1 MNNCVLCRRESREL
15 ICPSCGNESSDSSCE
30 NCSVDDIC
38 VCSECYDRY
47 LILRA
52 IESLEGMGPFSLKE
66 FNERGLETGL
76 FWKLL
81 RWGFIKRHGSKGL
94 RGRKYVLTGKC
105 EEFMEL
111 NMGFNSAVKSLLRK
125 SGTPGEPLSGSEE
138 EGSTRESLNS
148 TEETGPRP
156 YSTEEDGENLNEKSG
171 APETDYY
178 AYIGL
183 GSHKSEKTRDEPV
196 KLEDDPNAPLK
207 PGSDSE
213 LCRGCMAELETETER
228 CQGICREC
236 SRTLYALESLEEILQ
251 IFKPG
256 DEFNVNE
263 YTSGM
268 DDPDRTKFIAM
279 TWILDEFGL
288 LDYDHESGMCRLGPD
303 DKLQR
308 FIIENVELKRCRP
321 ETEEP
326 VAPGVEEAPE
336 GGELECSICGETLPV
351 TEFQLKD
358 GEDPRCREC
367 SRKCCAADAL
377 VRIRRL
383 VEPGVEFTV
392 DDIIDDENERMGV
405 MADIWILQD
414 FDLIENDPALETYRL
429 KPDEELR
436 AFHDAYGEGELPSE
450 SKMMRT
456 CPLCGRT
463 LKRSEFHSNSDG
475 KREECRECYAKIVA
489 WEIFTEIGKV
499 AGKGPFREEDLLES
513 FDDPQLLRA
522 NIWTLQD
529 HDLLEE
535 TPDGFILKRNPG
547 IEGLYLRHIETE
559 GETLKPGIEPEKEI
573 TETEQTITETL
584 ETEPEK
590 ETPAE
595 QPTTETLETE
605 QPITETPAEQPTRE
619 TIETELLIEP
629 EKEALK
635 EEPEDNGVQRKEI
648 LYINPDGENLN
659 LMMNC
664 IVSGNVVIETM
675 NELRDLIPSMKKC
688 MILRDDECFE
698 LLIEISVERQSLG
711 NVLGVLEDMK
721 WENRVP
727 ENS

>member
-1 MNNCVLCRRESREL
+1 MNNCVLCRRESRKF
-15 ICPSCGNESSDSSCE
+15 ICLSCGDESSDSSCE

-38 VCSECYDRY
+38 VCSECYDKY

-52 IESLEGMGPFSLKE
+52 IESLKDEEPFNLKE
-66 FNERGLETGL
+66 FHEKGLETGL

-81 RWGFIKRHGSKGL
+81 RWGFIKRHDFKGL
-94 RGRKYVLTGKC
+94 KGRRYVLAGKC

-111 NMGFNSAVKSLLRK
+111 NTGFSSAVKSLLRK
-125 SGTPGEPLSGSEE
+125 SGKARQPPA
-138 EGSTRESLNS
+138 
-148 TEETGPRP
+148 
-156 YSTEEDGENLNEKSG
+156 EEDDEKGTPESWNLPEDRAGEKSSARKG
-171 APETDYY
+171 SNEEAGVPETHYY
-178 AYIGL
+178 TYL
-183 GSHKSEKTRDEPV
+183 GVGYYKPEIEDEPV
-196 KLEDDPNAPLK
+196 KLEDDQNSPLK

-213 LCRGCMAELETETER
+213 LCPGCMAELETETER

-268 DDPDRTKFIAM
+268 DDPSRTRFIAM
-279 TWILDEFGL
+279 TWILNEFDL
-288 LDYDHESGMCRLGPD
+288 LDYDHESGRCQLGPD
-303 DKLQR
+303 EKLQR
-308 FIIENVELKRCRP
+308 FIIENVELKRFRP
-321 ETEEP
+321 EPEEP
-326 VAPGVEEAPE
+326 VDTGVEEVPE

-351 TEFQLKD
+351 AEFQLND
-358 GEDPRCREC
+358 GEAPRCREC

-392 DDIIDDENERMGV
+392 DDIIDDEDERIGV
-405 MADIWILQD
+405 MGDIWILQD
-414 FDLIENDPALETYRL
+414 FDLIENDPSLETYRL
-429 KPDEELR
+429 KPDKELR
-436 AFHDAYGEGELPSE
+436 AFHDTYGEGELPAESE
-450 SKMMRT
+450 MMRT
-456 CPLCGRT
+456 CPVCGRT
-463 LKRSEFHSNSDG
+463 LKKSEFYSNSDG
-475 KREECRECYAKIVA
+475 KREECRECYDKIVA
-489 WEIFTEIGKV
+489 WEIFTDIRKV

-513 FDDPQLLRA
+513 FDEPQLLRA

-529 HDLLEE
+529 HDLLDE
-535 TPDGFILKRNPG
+535 TPDGFILKRNP
-547 IEGLYLRHIETE
+547 EVEELYLRYTETE
-559 GETLKPGIEPEKEI
+559 DETLKPGTGTITAQKEA
-573 TETEQTITETL
+573 TETEIL
-584 ETEPEK
+584 KEPEK
-590 ETPAE
+590 ET
-595 QPTTETLETE
+595 
-605 QPITETPAEQPTRE
+605 
-619 TIETELLIEP
+619 
-629 EKEALK
+629 LK
-635 EEPEDNGVQRKEI
+635 EETGDNGVQRKEI

-675 NELRDLIPSMKKC
+675 NELRDFIPSMKKC

-711 NVLGVLEDMK
+711 SVLGVLEDMK

>member
-15 ICPSCGNESSDSSCE
+15 ICPSCGNESSDSSCK

-52 IESLEGMGPFSLKE
+52 IESLKDGEPFSLKE
-66 FNERGLETGL
+66 FNEKGLETGL

-81 RWGFIKRHGSKGL
+81 RSGFIKRHDFKGL
-94 RGRKYVLTGKC
+94 KGRRYVLAGKC

-111 NMGFNSAVKSLLRK
+111 NMGFSSAVKSLLRK
-125 SGTPGEPLSGSEE
+125 PGT
-138 EGSTRESLNS
+138 EGPPSA
-148 TEETGPRP
+148 
-156 YSTEEDGENLNEKSG
+156 EDDEKG
-171 APETDYY
+171 APESWDLPEDR
-178 AYIGL
+178 A
-183 GSHKSEKTRDEPV
+183 SEKTGDRKDSNEEADTPEHYYTYLGVDKPEIGGEPV
-196 KLEDDPNAPLK
+196 KLEDDQN

-213 LCRGCMAELETETER
+213 LCHGCMAELETETER

-236 SRTLYALESLEEILQ
+236 SRTLYALESLEEILG

-288 LDYDHESGMCRLGPD
+288 LDYDHESGRCQLGPD

-367 SRKCCAADAL
+367 SRRCCAADAL

-436 AFHDAYGEGELPSE
+436 AFHDTYGEGELPAESE
-450 SKMMRT
+450 MMRT
-456 CPLCGRT
+456 CPVCGRT
-463 LKRSEFHSNSDG
+463 LKRSEFYSNSDG
-475 KREECRECYAKIVA
+475 KRDECRECYAKIVA

-499 AGKGPFREEDLLES
+499 AGKGPFREEELLES
-513 FDDPQLLRA
+513 FDDPHLLRA

-529 HDLLEE
+529 HDLLDE
-535 TPDGFILKRNPG
+535 TPDGFILKGNP
-547 IEGLYLRHIETE
+547 EVEELYLRYIEAE
-559 GETLKPGIEPEKEI
+559 EE
-573 TETEQTITETL
+573 TITAQET
-584 ETEPEK
+584 TG
-590 ETPAE
+590 TE

-605 QPITETPAEQPTRE
+605 ILRE
-619 TIETELLIEP
+619 AGN
-629 EKEALK
+629 EALK
-635 EEPEDNGVQRKEI
+635 EESGDNGVQRKEI

-711 NVLGVLEDMK
+711 SVLGALEDMK

>member
-111 NMGFNSAVKSLLRK
+111 NMGFSSAVKSLLRK
-125 SGTPGEPLSGSEE
+125 SGTPGEPLSGSEAE
-138 EGSTRESLNS
+138 EDEWNS
-148 TEETGPRP
+148 PQDTSAEKTGPDP
-156 YSTEEDGENLNEKSG
+156 YSTEEDVENLNKKSG
-171 APETDYY
+171 GPETDYY
-178 AYIGL
+178 TYLGL
-183 GSHKSEKTRDEPV
+183 ESHKSEKNLDEAFKP
-196 KLEDDPNAPLK
+196 EDDQNAPLK

-228 CQGICREC
+228 YHGICREC

-303 DKLQR
+303 EKLQR
-308 FIIENVELKRCRP
+308 FIIENVELKRFRP

-326 VAPGVEEAPE
+326 VAPEVEEAPE
-336 GGELECSICGETLPV
+336 GGELECSVCGETLPAA
-351 TEFQLKD
+351 EFQLKD
-358 GEDPRCREC
+358 GEAPRCREC

-392 DDIIDDENERMGV
+392 DDIIDDENERIDVMG
-405 MADIWILQD
+405 DIWILQD

-450 SKMMRT
+450 SEMMRT

-463 LKRSEFHSNSDG
+463 LKRSEFHSSSDG

-499 AGKGPFREEDLLES
+499 AGKGPFREDDLLGS

-529 HDLLEE
+529 NDLLDE
-535 TPDGFILKRNPG
+535 TPDGFILKVNAE
-547 IEGLYLRHIETE
+547 IEELYLRHIETE
-559 GETLKPGIEPEKEI
+559 GETLKPGTEPEKEAI
-573 TETEQTITETL
+573 ETEQPTTETL

-590 ETPAE
+590 EII
-595 QPTTETLETE
+595 ETE
-605 QPITETPAEQPTRE
+605 QPITETL
-619 TIETELLIEP
+619 ETELLIEP

-698 LLIEISVERQSLG
+698 LLIEISVEKQSLG